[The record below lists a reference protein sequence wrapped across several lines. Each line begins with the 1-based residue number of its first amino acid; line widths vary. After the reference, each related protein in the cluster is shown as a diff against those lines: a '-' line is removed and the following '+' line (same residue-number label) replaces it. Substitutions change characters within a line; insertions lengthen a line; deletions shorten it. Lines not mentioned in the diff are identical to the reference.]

1 MQKLR
6 EHQPVTIDPRMAE
19 IVRKNLDTVHDHGGG
34 GCHEKKIQKDF
45 VPFCRRNGYV

>member
-45 VPFCRRNGYV
+45 VPFCW